1 MGVDE
6 VIEHLSELEYGPASV
21 RQIEGAYLAL
31 VVAGSIAVVS
41 VAIYAYLASLAGGG
55 SLIKSEERT

>member
-6 VIEHLSELEYGPASV
+6 VIEHLEYGPASV